1 MRHIIVIALLIF
13 GLIGALRT
21 TNPYMG
27 EDLII
32 FTKFLNPE
40 GRKIS
45 GVDFRIYSLDS
56 EDLIVARSLDL
67 RSGRNNRVVAFY
79 DTSSLEP
86 GEHVIRIV
94 TNHKRFGRQVR
105 HAVFVIG

>member
-1 MRHIIVIALLIF
+1 MKQIIVIVLLVF

-32 FTKFLNPE
+32 FTQFLNPE

-45 GVDFRIYSLDS
+45 GVDFRMYSLDT
-56 EDLIVARSLDL
+56 EDLIVARTLDL
-67 RSGRNNRVVAFY
+67 RAGRNNRVVTFY
-79 DTSSLEP
+79 DTGSLGP
-86 GEHVIRIV
+86 GEYVIRV
-94 TNHKRFGRQVR
+94 TTNHKKFGRQVR
-105 HAVFVIG
+105 HAIVFIG